1 MPLFSQAQKTVLYNQ
16 GLELERHFQRDKI
29 IWTSFSNEARVE
41 VEVVCKNGKKYI
53 LRVCISPDFP
63 NSCPPMVVI
72 SPDGI
77 LRRANGSLLG
87 LASRQDHVLTS
98 KDGYTRICY
107 FRPGTWMG
115 NKTLYQVIKK
125 GLVWLE
131 AYELHL
137 QTGNSIDLFIKAED
151 IVFHDG
157 VPLHLD

>member
-72 SPDGI
+72 SPDGV

-87 LASRQDHVLTS
+87 LASRQLRS
-98 KDGYTRICY
+98 RL
-107 FRPGTWMG
+107 
-115 NKTLYQVIKK
+115 NKQR
-125 GLVWLE
+125 WLH
-131 AYELHL
+131 ANLL
-137 QTGNSIDLFIKAED
+137 LPSR
-151 IVFHDG
+151 
-157 VPLHLD
+157 HLDGE